1 MRINSIYDADL
12 QNGEGVGV
20 TIGIIGCS
28 QKCPGCFNQEAWNF
42 YGGREYTKK
51 EEENIINL
59 LNRPYINHLSVIGG
73 EPLMPQNVKEL
84 ASLLRKVKSTFF
96 TKKIWI
102 WSGFYFDAIRRMAY
116 DMNLNEGIYPIH
128 TSWNWEQKMA
138 LRKILNLADILVDG
152 PFIQEKKDI
161 TLKWRGSSNQ
171 RVIDLK
177 SSLKDISNPKIVLYC
192 N

>member
-1 MRINSIYDADL
+1 MKYAQIRKMDIS
-12 QNGEGVGV
+12 NGEGIGV
-20 TIGIIGCS
+20 SLFTQGCPI
-28 QKCPGCFNQEAWNF
+28 KCPNCHNSSVWNF
-42 YGGREYTKK
+42 NDGK
-51 EEENIINL
+51 EWNTDLEKTIVDL
-59 LNRPYINHLSVIGG
+59 LDRPQITRFSILGG
-73 EPLMPQNVKEL
+73 EPLIPQNVKEL
-84 ASLLRKVKSTFF
+84 ASLLKEVKNTFF

-128 TSWNWEQKMA
+128 SSWNWEQKMA

-177 SSLKDISNPKIVLYC
+177 SSLKDISNPKIVLYS